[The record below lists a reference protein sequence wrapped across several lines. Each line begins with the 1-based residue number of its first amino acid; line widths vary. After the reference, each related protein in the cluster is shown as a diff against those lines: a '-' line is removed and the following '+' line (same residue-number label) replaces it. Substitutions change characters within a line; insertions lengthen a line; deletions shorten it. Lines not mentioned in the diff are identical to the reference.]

1 MAVLGIGVGLLM
13 QNLVLAAQNDVRAA
27 DPASARTL
35 VEQAC
40 ATATAEIFSGA
51 TPFALL
57 ALIAVPFLQEKPLKT
72 TTTSTQ
78 RLAEEA
84 KEAEAAEGNVIAIG
98 RPARAGVT
106 YCHNDT

>member
-72 TTTSTQ
+72 TTSTQ

-84 KEAEAAEGNVIAIG
+84 KEAEEAEGNVIAVG